1 MLLGFPPSFLRDVW
15 LNFLRSAGLRFVFE
29 TSAAP
34 TFSEVIARSM
44 KNTDIQF
51 SSAFVD
57 RFQISPYQQGA
68 LDNLTFAV
76 KDNIDIAGYGTSNGS
91 KRWLDSHT
99 SAVSHAV
106 CVEQVLNA
114 GATCIGK
121 AVTDEL
127 TCSLDGENPFYGT
140 PLNPSAPERVP
151 GGSSSGSAS
160 AVACGAVDFAIGT
173 DSAGSTR
180 VPASNCG
187 VWGMRPTTH
196 RISESGIIPFAPSS
210 STVGVF
216 ANELSVLEKVAKVLL
231 SSEDTPQEAPKKL
244 YLLEDAFS
252 IADKEMSD
260 VLRERISA
268 LLRNTGMVTSSITL
282 DEITGEESSLRSWQE
297 EIFSPIQ
304 CVEIWNAVGAW
315 IDTEA
320 PKLGPR
326 VQDAM
331 MYFRQFDRKELN
343 AALCLREKMF
353 NRISRFMKTG
363 VLVCFPTTPTVAPRK
378 GELDDLARCR
388 EYYGRTMGITSFS
401 GVAALP
407 EVTVPITRI
416 DGAPVGVS
424 FAAASRQDEFLLSAL
439 SKLSSA
445 LN

>member
-1 MLLGFPPSFLRDVW
+1 
-15 LNFLRSAGLRFVFE
+15 
-29 TSAAP
+29 
-34 TFSEVIARSM
+34 M
-44 KNTDIQF
+44 KPIDTDI
-51 SSAFVD
+51 SSAFTD
-57 RFQISPYQQGA
+57 RFQLPPYQPGA

-76 KDNIDIAGYGTSNGS
+76 KDNIDIAGFGTSYGS
-91 KRWLDSHT
+91 KPWLNTHV

-106 CVEQVLNA
+106 CVEQVLHS
-114 GATCIGK
+114 GATCVGK

-127 TCSLDGENPFYGT
+127 TCSLDGENPVYGT
-140 PLNPSAPERVP
+140 PLNPNAPDRVP

-160 AVACGAVDFAIGT
+160 AVACGTVDFAIGT

-187 VWGMRPTTH
+187 IWGMRPTTH

-216 ANELSVLEKVAKVLL
+216 ARELSVLKKVAKVLL
-231 SSEDTPQEAPKKL
+231 SSENTPHEAPKKI

-252 IADKEMSD
+252 IADKEIGA

-268 LLRNTGMVTSSITL
+268 LLRKTGVATSSTTL

-297 EIFSPIQ
+297 DIFSPIQ

-315 IDTEA
+315 IDTEE
-320 PKLGPR
+320 PGLGPR

-331 MYFRQFDRKELN
+331 MYFRQFDRKKLN

-353 NRISRFMKTG
+353 NRVSRFMKTG
-363 VLVCFPTTPTVAPRK
+363 VLICFPTTPTVAPRK
-378 GELDDLARCR
+378 RELDDLARCR
-388 EYYGRTMGITSFS
+388 EYYSRTMGITSFS

-407 EVTVPITRI
+407 EVTLPITRI
-416 DGAPVGVS
+416 DGAPVGLS
-424 FAAASRQDEFLLSAL
+424 FVAANRQDEFLLSAL
-439 SKLSSA
+439 SKLSLA
-445 LN
+445 LD